1 MSSKYDIRL
10 APVGWHRPMMLID
23 REWSELRNAFLRTM
37 RGSTRY
43 YSAAQET
50 VCQSLGAAART
61 AEQGSLLSVASGHVI
76 ARSTSSLF
84 GLTSRNSQ
92 RAISPINDCAVGN
105 DSKLPAF
112 YCVHSVSG
120 VAGTDFLDLA
130 ERLGPS
136 IRFYGI
142 QAPPKLM
149 PDVEFGKSIDSIAQY
164 YTDTLVEFEP
174 TGPIMLGGYC
184 VGAVIALAIS
194 EKLQAR
200 GREVGPLVAID
211 GVPENIKL
219 ALWRWE
225 PLYWVELVRNL
236 FGWFNHADVVR
247 SRSIHSLSWSISRN
261 LSALG
266 KGLLGLD
273 RARKI
278 GGGYAV
284 ESIMDVSRFQPVH
297 VSFINRLFNALFAY
311 TAPKYSG
318 HVIVYEAAVKPLL
331 QLPQIGR
338 KWRKLGTNVEVVE
351 IIGTHNTMMHEPY
364 VDALAEDL
372 RERIENFFRVN
383 SASRSEN
390 SGA

>member
-1 MSSKYDIRL
+1 
-10 APVGWHRPMMLID
+10 
-23 REWSELRNAFLRTM
+23 
-37 RGSTRY
+37 
-43 YSAAQET
+43 
-50 VCQSLGAAART
+50 
-61 AEQGSLLSVASGHVI
+61 
-76 ARSTSSLF
+76 
-84 GLTSRNSQ
+84 
-92 RAISPINDCAVGN
+92 
-105 DSKLPAF
+105 
-112 YCVHSVSG
+112 
-120 VAGTDFLDLA
+120 
-130 ERLGPS
+130 
-136 IRFYGI
+136 
-142 QAPPKLM
+142 M

-164 YTDTLVEFEP
+164 YTDALVEFQP

-225 PLYWVELVRNL
+225 PLYWSELVRNL
-236 FGWFNHADVVR
+236 FGWFNHAEVVR
-247 SRSIHSLSWSISRN
+247 SRSIHSLSWSISKN

-266 KGLLGLD
+266 KGFLGLD
-273 RARKI
+273 RARKL

-311 TAPKYSG
+311 TASKYSG

-338 KWRKLGTNVEVVE
+338 KWRKLGSNVEVVE

-364 VDALAEDL
+364 VDALAKDL
-372 RERIENFFRVN
+372 RERIENFFGAN
-383 SASRSEN
+383 SVCRSEN